1 MSESRAARQ
10 VLVLDNDKDF
20 VSFLQNELGAYGF
33 EIQAVNPDSDEI
45 HTLNLFQA
53 ELILIAVEA
62 PDMVGYTL
70 YDKARKKVGKFIPIA
85 LTTATL
91 STEDFTLHRQLK
103 EPADAYLDKRRLV
116 PKEIPPEIYELIGL
130 KPQTGSLLQKDSNS
144 SAQSKNIEKI
154 SISKDELNPSEELN
168 ATEPMI
174 LGAAD
179 RKNNEKQ
186 AISSRTEI
194 RHDQEISQEA
204 KIMNTLKHAP
214 SDLESEA
221 SQLFEQL
228 DKKSHDMRPSQSL
241 NHVLNQ
247 KDQNGQKD
255 WEINHFVKKIQED
268 NKRVLAGK
276 DKLRKVMKEMYDFEK
291 EIDQDLKLNKELT
304 ALLEI
309 KQRMIDEA
317 KKSAE
322 MLTKEKHVHQ
332 EIRKQLE
339 SKIAQLQA
347 ELIGNEKQHLFQLNA
362 SEEKFKTNLL
372 KTKEEQQHALK
383 NLNENYTA
391 QISQLRAEKNAEI
404 KALKEKVSTEMQKIA
419 EMLINK
425 EKVYQESCEQYESKI
440 AQLQAE
446 LEDTKK
452 QQISQLNA
460 AEEKHKTNLLNAEE
474 YHSNIVDSIV
484 KEFAAQLAQIRIDMG
499 NERQTH
505 QKIRKDFE
513 TKIAQ
518 LSDQKESTQERMD
531 SEQTVNEDEQKDT
544 DLLTEDE

>member
-1 MSESRAARQ
+1 MTESKATHQ

-20 VSFLQNELGAYGF
+20 VSLLQNELGAHGF
-33 EIQAVNPDSDEI
+33 EILAVNPNSDKI

-53 ELILIAVEA
+53 ELILIAVDS

-70 YDKARKKVGKFIPIA
+70 YDRTRKKVGKFIPII

-91 STEDFTLHRQLK
+91 SAEDFTLHKQLK

-116 PKEIPPEIYELIGL
+116 PKEIPPEIYALIGL
-130 KPQTGSLLQKDSNS
+130 KPQTKSLSQKDGNS
-144 SAQSKNIEKI
+144 SAKNKNIEKI

-186 AISSRTEI
+186 AISSHAEI
-194 RHDQEISQEA
+194 RHDQEANEET
-204 KIMNTLKHAP
+204 KIMNTLKLAL
-214 SDLESEA
+214 SDLENEA
-221 SQLFEQL
+221 SHIFEQF
-228 DKKSHDMRPSQSL
+228 DKKSHDIRPSQSL

-247 KDQNGQKD
+247 KDQNGQID

-268 NKRVLAGK
+268 NKRVLAK
-276 DKLRKVMKEMYDFEK
+276 KEKLRKFMKEMHDFEK
-291 EIDQDLKLNKELT
+291 EIDQDLKRNNELA

-309 KQRMIDEA
+309 KQKKFDEA

-322 MLTKEKHVHQ
+322 MLTKERHIHQ
-332 EIRKQLE
+332 ETRKQLE

-347 ELIGNEKQHLFQLNA
+347 ELIGYEKQHLFQLNA

-372 KTKEEQQHALK
+372 KAKEEEQLSLK

-404 KALKEKVSTEMQKIA
+404 KALKENVSTEMQKIA
-419 EMLINK
+419 EMMTNK
-425 EKVYQESCEQYESKI
+425 EKVYQESHEQYEIKI

-460 AEEKHKTNLLNAEE
+460 AEEKHKTNLLHTEE
-474 YHSNIVDSIV
+474 YHSNIVDAIV
-484 KEFAAQLAQIRIDMG
+484 KKFAAQLAQIRIDMD
-499 NERQTH
+499 NERLTH
-505 QKIRKDFE
+505 QKNRKDLE
-513 TKIAQ
+513 TKITQ
-518 LSDQKESTQERMD
+518 LSDQKESTQERMA
-531 SEQTVNEDEQKDT
+531 SEQTVNKDEQKDT